1 VHLLRVTAQ
10 HLTTKRNIRIAMS
23 AGNGDGE
30 PDERRCNPE
39 MLFNFA
45 VQKTNRSKEAL
56 VLNERIFSFR
66 RSGQHAK
73 GPEINIYDKDNVD
86 RQITKEN
93 FKRVGFLDAELL
105 IQVSTTGCKD
115 YPFVASSV
123 EEFNTIKFLLNL
135 VRGDVEPGDLLET
148 YPSQM
153 LYYGAVEKLVNG
165 RWSTRFIMIIPHR
178 VFSFACETGE
188 DHPRNVIPL
197 RNARISTEIHQE
209 EAKAFI
215 KIDHS
220 SLNSPFIFRNQ
231 DARQEEEV
239 KLALQRAFSHTKS
252 SPLFSSAAVL
262 GSSAPTSKMKNL
274 PLDRFLSLF
283 LTFSVKVRV
292 SGQPPQSPPYKYP
305 QSVFSCT
312 HAEIQHRCP

>member
-1 VHLLRVTAQ
+1 
-10 HLTTKRNIRIAMS
+10 MS

-30 PDERRCNPE
+30 PIGCNPE

-45 VQKTNRSKEAL
+45 VQKTNRSKEAV

-66 RSGQHAK
+66 RCGQQGK
-73 GPEINIYDKDNVD
+73 GPEINIYDKDHVD

-115 YPFVASSV
+115 YPFIASSV

-135 VRGDVEPGDLLET
+135 VRGEVEPGDLLET
-148 YPSQM
+148 YPNQM

-178 VFSFACETGE
+178 VFSFACDSGE
-188 DHPRNVIPL
+188 DHPRNVVPL

-220 SLNSPFIFRNQ
+220 SLNSPFLFRSQN
-231 DARQEEEV
+231 ARQEEEV
-239 KLALQRAFSHTKS
+239 KLALQQACSYTKS
-252 SPLFSSAAVL
+252 SPLFSRAAAS
-262 GSSAPTSKMKNL
+262 GSSAPASKMKTL
-274 PLDRFLSLF
+274 TLDMFLSLF
-283 LTFSVKVRV
+283 LTFSVKV
-292 SGQPPQSPPYKYP
+292 SL
-305 QSVFSCT
+305 
-312 HAEIQHRCP
+312 